1 MSNHSTLFGVCP
13 YVTALEIIN
22 GRWKMLIIKYINE
35 GITHFGQ
42 LKRKLPGIT
51 QSMLTNQLRSLEKDG
66 VITRTVYSE
75 VPPHVEYSLTE
86 IGRQLEPI
94 IQNIGTWGK
103 TYLNEHPEVSLQQP
117 ASKGED

>member
-1 MSNHSTLFGVCP
+1 MSNHSTLFGLCP

-35 GITHFGQ
+35 GNTRFGQ

-66 VITRTVYSE
+66 VITRTVFSE
-75 VPPHVEYSLTE
+75 VPPHVEYNLSE
-86 IGRQLEPI
+86 IGCQLEPI
-94 IQNIGTWGK
+94 IREIGLWGK
-103 TYLNEHPEVSLQQP
+103 AYLADHPEVYRQKDE
-117 ASKGED
+117 SKEN

>member
-1 MSNHSTLFGVCP
+1 MSNHSTLFGLCP

-66 VITRTVYSE
+66 IITRTVYSE

-94 IQNIGTWGK
+94 IREIGLWGK
-103 TYLNEHPEVSLQQP
+103 DYLTDHPEVYSQNNE
-117 ASKGED
+117 SKGES